1 MGALVVVNSL
11 GNVIN
16 PSNGKTIA
24 GARDTETDQFINPQL
39 ILKCRPPLSFPELS
53 NTTLAIVAT
62 NTQLNKADAKSIAQ
76 MALSGITRST
86 FPAHTPYDGDV
97 VFAISTGEHPGV
109 DLFRIGFLAA
119 NLVSKAII
127 QAVKLTNA
135 IK

>member
-1 MGALVVVNSL
+1 M
-11 GNVIN
+11 
-16 PSNGKTIA
+16 
-24 GARDTETDQFINPQL
+24 
-39 ILKCRPPLSFPELS
+39 
-53 NTTLAIVAT
+53 AI
-62 NTQLNKADAKSIAQ
+62 
-76 MALSGITRST
+76 SGITRTT

-97 VFAISTGEHPGV
+97 VFAIATGEQPGV